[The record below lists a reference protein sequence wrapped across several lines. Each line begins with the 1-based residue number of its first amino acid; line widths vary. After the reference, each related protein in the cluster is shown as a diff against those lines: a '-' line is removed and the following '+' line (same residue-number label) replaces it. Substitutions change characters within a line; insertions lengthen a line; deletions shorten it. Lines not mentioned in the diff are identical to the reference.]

1 MSTFTSA
8 LNNLQVQNAAP
19 VMLVFNETA
28 RELPYD
34 LARGRTVADLVAANA
49 SYLGLSDVSR
59 IANYVVNGEIQ
70 PANTTVRAGDQV
82 RVAVN
87 CESKG

>member
-1 MSTFTSA
+1 MSTFTAA
-8 LNNLQVQNAAP
+8 LNNLQVQQNVSP

-28 RELPYD
+28 RELPAD
-34 LARGRTVADLVAANA
+34 LARGRTVEAIVRENADH
-49 SYLGLSDVSR
+49 LGVDVSR
-59 IANYVVNGEIQ
+59 IANYVVNGEVQ

>member
-1 MSTFTSA
+1 MSVFSSA
-8 LNNLQVQNAAP
+8 LNNLQVQSGAP

-34 LARGRTVADLVAANA
+34 LARGRTVSELIEENA
-49 SYLGLSDVSR
+49 SFLGLTDVSR
-59 IANYVVNGEIQ
+59 ITNYVVNGEVQ
-70 PANTTVRAGDQV
+70 PAHTTVRPGDQV